1 MILFLVLF
9 LLIAEK
15 PTPTPPVKDSMDLY
29 EEIVTEELQ
38 SKESSYSEVSCQVF
52 ACFHSHCCSNMHF
65 ILKVSCDTNC
75 LLLVFRHQRACFC
88 LVLQF
93 VPNLDLLQI
102 EHCIAVI

>member
-38 SKESSYSEVSCQVF
+38 SKESSYSEVSCQVLH
-52 ACFHSHCCSNMHF
+52 AS
-65 ILKVSCDTNC
+65 ILTV
-75 LLLVFRHQRACFC
+75 V
-88 LVLQF
+88 
-93 VPNLDLLQI
+93 QI
-102 EHCIAVI
+102 CILF